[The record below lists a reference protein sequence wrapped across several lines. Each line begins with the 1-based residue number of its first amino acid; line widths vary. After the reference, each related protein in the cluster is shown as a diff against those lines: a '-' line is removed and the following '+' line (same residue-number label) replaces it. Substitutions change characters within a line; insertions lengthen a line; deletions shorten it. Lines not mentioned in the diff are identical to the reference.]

1 MPHVNALPHL
11 CAIFLTACQ
20 AEIGIDSG
28 LVLALYEHKRLNIFL
43 IYLVGWRH
51 CAEQSGGKGVSF
63 FSRVLLFVRKSPLG
77 KHRIY
82 NKQPGQ
88 QQLVLL
94 MEAMP

>member
-51 CAEQSGGKGVSF
+51 CAEQSEGKGGKKGETW
-63 FSRVLLFVRKSPLG
+63 G
-77 KHRIY
+77 KWGR
-82 NKQPGQ
+82 QTDS
-88 QQLVLL
+88 QLELWR
-94 MEAMP
+94 